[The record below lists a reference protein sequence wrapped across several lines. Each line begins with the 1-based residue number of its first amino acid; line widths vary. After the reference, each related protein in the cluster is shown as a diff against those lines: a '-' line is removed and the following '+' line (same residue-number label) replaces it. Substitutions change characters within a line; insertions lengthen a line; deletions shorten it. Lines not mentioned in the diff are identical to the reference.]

1 MKLSKLL
8 KKVSVAVSV
17 LMVLGLL
24 AACSSP
30 SGGGSGDGS
39 NSNSGS
45 QNNNQQNDNN
55 NNNNNNNNE
64 SKFDASKFYTIEYTE
79 DYTKM
84 VRADVITEAL
94 KTIDTS
100 TYEKDDTNHVITFSD
115 WETVNDCLESYY
127 DLYNENVKDA
137 YNKMK
142 LELAEENG
150 KKVLKLNTSANSLYD
165 LVDKDFIS
173 LYDLAYL
180 HINFYKERENTYPQW
195 LANSEILFE
204 NDGSFESKTATI
216 DGSRVSG
223 KVYAAVYINCKIK
236 DNTWEGFESVGRV
249 DFEL

>member
-55 NNNNNNNNE
+55 NNNE
-64 SKFDASKFYTIEYTE
+64 SKFDASKFYTVKITE
-79 DYTKM
+79 NNSYM
-84 VRADVITEAL
+84 VRADILAHVL
-94 KTIDTS
+94 KDIDES
-100 TYEKDDTNHVITFSD
+100 TFEKNDTTRVITFKD
-115 WETVNDCLESYY
+115 EETGWDCYE
-127 DLYNENVKDA
+127 A
-137 YNKMK
+137 YHETFNGKTKEAYSKMK

-195 LANSEILFE
+195 LASSEILFE